1 MTWNIFKFELRYHF
15 RQPLFYILFVI
26 YFLLTFAAVTS
37 DAVVLG
43 GAL

>member
-1 MTWNIFKFELRYHF
+1 MTWNIFTFELKYHL

-26 YFLLTFAAVTS
+26 YFLLTFGAVTS

-43 GAL
+43 GA